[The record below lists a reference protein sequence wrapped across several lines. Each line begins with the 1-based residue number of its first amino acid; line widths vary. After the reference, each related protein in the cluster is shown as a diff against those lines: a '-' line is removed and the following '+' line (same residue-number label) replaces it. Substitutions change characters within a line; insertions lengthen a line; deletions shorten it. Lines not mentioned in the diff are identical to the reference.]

1 MSVYPFDNSLE
12 GEKGGCMKRML
23 AVAAMT
29 MVTIS
34 LAFGQVTNKKANY
47 SNKKGDSVEQAVMQ
61 MEEQL
66 RAAVE
71 KSDTKAYARIVG
83 DDYVFTNQD
92 AIVRN
97 KAQMI
102 SAYASGNLKY
112 ESLKLDEIKVHPYGD
127 VAVVTGRSTAKAQ
140 DNGKDISGTTRYTRV
155 YVKRQGRWQLVAT
168 QITRIP

>member
-1 MSVYPFDNSLE
+1 
-12 GEKGGCMKRML
+12 
-23 AVAAMT
+23 
-29 MVTIS
+29 
-34 LAFGQVTNKKANY
+34 
-47 SNKKGDSVEQAVMQ
+47 MQ
-61 MEEQL
+61 IEEQL

-71 KSDTKAYARIVG
+71 KSDTKEYARIVG

-92 AIVRN
+92 AIVRT

-102 SAYASGNLKY
+102 SAYGSGSLKY

-127 VAVVTGRSTAKAQ
+127 TAVVTGRSTAKGQ